1 MPNKKGHSKAAHNTT
16 AGKHKAGKGKP
27 APTGQNVTFTQA
39 AAELK
44 DIEQRLIDESAV
56 DPERVSRMKQEL
68 ASGNY
73 CIDTNR
79 VADKMIELEKLLKR

>member
-1 MPNKKGHSKAAHNTT
+1 MAMPDAVAT
-16 AGKHKAGKGKP
+16 AEGGERRVGDVTSAG
-27 APTGQNVTFTQA
+27 QD
-39 AAELK
+39 L
-44 DIEQRLIDESAV
+44 LV